1 MVDLVIGSEPCSLV
15 EMGAARVS
23 TPSLSETSA
32 GCPGPK
38 VTISPEPWRL
48 VVMDPGRSRQWA
60 LTSIFS
66 PSTFSRDERASDTIF
81 GKALAKTL
89 QVSWS
94 TSKSC
99 SSEISKSALGVVA
112 ANIPSTSVDLESES
126 FRTSSCRRPVFYPVG
141 ARQKVSSC
149 FPRFIVFPD
158 LGVFP
163 GCWLAVCRYFLPLI
177 AALGNVRLCYESWL
191 LDSRLLHSRR
201 WNIPI
206 EVYLA
211 KRHSQSLFACW

>member
-1 MVDLVIGSEPCSLV
+1 MLRWLLAECRQTSPLGEASITLCVDQECFLLPRPGEPCPRLRNVVVDLVIGSEPCSLV

-23 TPSLSETSA
+23 TTSLSETSA
-32 GCPGPK
+32 GCPDPK

-81 GKALAKTL
+81 GKALAKIL

-99 SSEISKSALGVVA
+99 SSEIPRVLSGLLLPTFQAPLSTLRVRASGPRRVDVQCF
-112 ANIPSTSVDLESES
+112 IPSTLGRKSLRASLGSLCFRTLVS
-126 FRTSSCRRPVFYPVG
+126 FRDADWPCVG
-141 ARQKVSSC
+141 I
-149 FPRFIVFPD
+149 F
-158 LGVFP
+158 
-163 GCWLAVCRYFLPLI
+163 FL
-177 AALGNVRLCYESWL
+177 
-191 LDSRLLHSRR
+191 
-201 WNIPI
+201 
-206 EVYLA
+206 
-211 KRHSQSLFACW
+211 